1 MRYAANRPIWMEKPS
16 PAILVLKGAALFAIV
31 VLVVFPFLVVV
42 STSLS
47 TEHAIAQSG
56 GIVVVPT
63 EVSFDAYRQVLSG
76 GVVTRA
82 LLISVGVTTVGTAL
96 SVSVTVLAAYGLSR
110 SDSFGHRPLLFT
122 ALFTLLFAPGII
134 PLYLTVK
141 QLGLLD
147 SYWSLILPTAVSA
160 FNLVIVRT
168 FFLGLPKELLDAARI
183 DGAGELRILLRVVL
197 PISKAVVAVIALF
210 YGVAYWNAF
219 FNAMLFITDESKWPL
234 QLILRLY
241 GLQGQLVEVQPDQIP
256 PPQQAIK
263 MAIVVLAIIP
273 VLLAFPFVQRHFTK
287 GVVIGAVK
295 G

>member
-1 MRYAANRPIWMEKPS
+1 MKFAANRPSWMEKPS
-16 PAILVLKGAALFAIV
+16 PALTIVKGVALLAIV
-31 VLVVFPFLVVV
+31 TLVVFPFLVVV

-47 TEHAIAQSG
+47 TEHAIAEAG
-56 GIVVVPT
+56 GTVIFPT
-63 EVSFDAYRQVLSG
+63 EVSLDAYRQVLSG

-82 LLISVGVTTVGTAL
+82 LLISIGVTTVGTVL

-110 SDSFGHRPLLFT
+110 PDSFGHRPLLYT

-141 QLGLLD
+141 NLGLLD
-147 SYWSLILPTAVSA
+147 SYWSLILPTAINA

-168 FFLGLPKELLDAARI
+168 FFMGLPQELLDAARV
-183 DGAGELRILLRVVL
+183 DGAGEVRILLRIVL
-197 PISKAVVAVIALF
+197 PISKAVVAVITLF
-210 YGVAYWNAF
+210 YGVASWNAF

-234 QLILRLY
+234 QVILRLY
-241 GLQGQLVEVQPDQIP
+241 GLQGQQIEIPPDQVP
-256 PPQQAIK
+256 PPQQAIQ

-273 VLLAFPFVQRHFTK
+273 VLIAFPFVQRHFTK

>member
-1 MRYAANRPIWMEKPS
+1 MRYAANRPVWMEKPS
-16 PAILVLKGAALFAIV
+16 PLLTVVKAATLATIVALVL
-31 VLVVFPFLVVV
+31 FPFLVVV

-47 TEHAIAQSG
+47 TEYAIAQ
-56 GIVVVPT
+56 
-63 EVSFDAYRQVLSG
+63 AG
-76 GVVTRA
+76 GVVVIPTEISFAAYEQVLFGGVVARA
-82 LLISVGVTTVGTAL
+82 LLVSIGVTGIGVVL
-96 SVSVTVLAAYGLSR
+96 SVSATVLAAYGLSR
-110 SDSFGHRPLLFT
+110 PDSFAHRPLLFT

-147 SYWSLILPTAVSA
+147 SYWSLILPTAMNA
-160 FNLVIVRT
+160 FNFVIVRT
-168 FFLGLPKELLDAARI
+168 FFSRLPQELFDAARV
-183 DGAGELRILLRVVL
+183 DGASELRILLRIVL
-197 PISKAVVAVIALF
+197 PISKAVVSVIALF

-234 QLILRLY
+234 QVILRLY
-241 GLQGQLVEVQPDQIP
+241 GLQGQQLEVDPNQIP
-256 PPQQAIK
+256 PPQQATQ

-273 VLLAFPFVQRHFTK
+273 ILIVFPFVQRHFTK